1 MRRGVERLVVLPN
14 EIIHQQ
20 MKSCVS
26 YDLIL
31 FSFFFFFFT
40 ILTSYEDPGVFNML
54 KALAWV

>member
-31 FSFFFFFFT
+31 FLFFST
-40 ILTSYEDPGVFNML
+40 ILTSYEDLGVFNML